1 MRTDV
6 LLISE
11 EYLKQRS
18 LVNDNVDACYISP
31 SIIDAQEIYLQQII
45 GTKFL
50 RKLYQLVESGDIET
64 APASAYKELLEQYIQ
79 PYLVYKVQSQLLLAV
94 FAKIRNQ
101 GVVNYVDT
109 NTTQMT
115 QADINFL
122 KSDFDSKASFE
133 ADRMTRYIIAHATDY
148 PEWGSCDDCSDM
160 HSNPTNTF
168 KCPITL

>member
-18 LVNDNVDACYISP
+18 LVNDNVDASYIAP
-31 SIIDAQEIYLQQII
+31 AIIDAQEIYLQQII

-50 RKLYQLVESGDIET
+50 RKLYQLVEDNDMDN
-64 APASAYKELLEQYIQ
+64 APAYKELLEQYIQ
-79 PYLVYKVQSQLLLAV
+79 PYLVYKTQSQLLLAV
-94 FAKIRNQ
+94 YAKIRNQ

-115 QADINFL
+115 LADINYL
-122 KSDFDSKASFE
+122 KSDFDGKASFE

-148 PEWGSCDDCSDM
+148 PEWGHCDDCSDM
-160 HSNPTNTF
+160 HSNPTNTY